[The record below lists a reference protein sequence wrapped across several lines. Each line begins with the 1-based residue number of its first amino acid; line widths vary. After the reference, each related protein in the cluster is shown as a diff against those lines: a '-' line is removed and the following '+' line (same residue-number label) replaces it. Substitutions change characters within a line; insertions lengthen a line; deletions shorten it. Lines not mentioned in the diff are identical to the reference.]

1 MKPTLLL
8 IDDDEK
14 FMKDFVLLRG
24 REFECLTANRPRQA
38 LALIP
43 EKSPDVVLL
52 DLMLGEGIHGLDVLK
67 EIQQLD
73 QNLPVVIFTDFA
85 SVDTA
90 VEAIKLGAADY
101 LSKTASIKELQL
113 VVEKA
118 LKQRLLAAQRQTLE
132 RELDRPYDEM
142 IGASPAM
149 QAVRQQMALFAAT
162 ESTVLI
168 IGESGVGKELVA
180 RQIYHMSP
188 RKDKPFITVN
198 CPAIPKDLLESD
210 LFGHEKGAF
219 TGAQARRI
227 GKFELADDGTIFL
240 DEIAELA
247 LEAQA
252 KLLRVLQ
259 EKEFERIGG
268 GTTLRTQARVI
279 AATSRDLEE
288 MVHRQQFREDLF
300 YRLNVLPIRVPS
312 LIDRKDDVPL
322 LVNHFLKR
330 TSVDI
335 NVPVKPLAPE
345 AMALLTEYPW
355 PGNVRELQNCMTR
368 LVISTQ
374 HKDHIDQGTVAAMLG
389 AARLV
394 QMERTQVPQSWEEMD
409 SLRTRAMQDAAR
421 DVERL
426 FLEHLLQKF
435 QGNVTKA
442 AEHIGINR
450 NSFHKLMRKCGMRAH
465 PFKSKEE
472 ES

>member
-1 MKPTLLL
+1 
-8 IDDDEK
+8 
-14 FMKDFVLLRG
+14 
-24 REFECLTANRPRQA
+24 
-38 LALIP
+38 
-43 EKSPDVVLL
+43 
-52 DLMLGEGIHGLDVLK
+52 
-67 EIQQLD
+67 
-73 QNLPVVIFTDFA
+73 
-85 SVDTA
+85 
-90 VEAIKLGAADY
+90 
-101 LSKTASIKELQL
+101 
-113 VVEKA
+113 

-394 QMERTQVPQSWEEMD
+394 QMERTKVPQSWEEMD
-409 SLRTRAMQDAAR
+409 SLRTTAMQDAAR
-421 DVERL
+421 EVERL
-426 FLEHLLQKF
+426 FLEHLLQRF